1 MGSLYQ
7 YRVIEIT
14 VEDSGYGDAAPSL
27 TDILDEI
34 DRERTNFERIVHIS
48 QKDDYTYEVLLERGY
63 GKGGR

>member
-14 VEDSGYGDAAPSL
+14 VEDSGYGDTAPSL

-63 GKGGR
+63 GKGDR

>member
-63 GKGGR
+63 GKGGK

>member
-34 DRERTNFERIVHIS
+34 DRDRTNFERIVHIS

-63 GKGGR
+63 GKGDR

>member
-63 GKGGR
+63 GKGDR

>member
-34 DRERTNFERIVHIS
+34 DRDRTNFERIVHIS

-63 GKGGR
+63 GKGGQ

>member
-34 DRERTNFERIVHIS
+34 DRERTNFERIVHIY

-63 GKGGR
+63 GKGDR